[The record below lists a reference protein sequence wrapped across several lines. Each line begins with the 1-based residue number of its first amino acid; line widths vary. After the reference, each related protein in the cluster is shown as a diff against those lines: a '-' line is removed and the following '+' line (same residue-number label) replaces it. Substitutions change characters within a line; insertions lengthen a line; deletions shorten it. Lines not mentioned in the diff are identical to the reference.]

1 MSRKFEIEWPDFD
14 VTVTVDLL
22 DDKNPATR
30 KFEIEWPDFDVTVT
44 VDLLDDKNPET
55 CEEFWQVLPFDTI
68 IQDNMSP
75 GEVFLAPIPYTPS
88 PAPPENLNKL
98 PDEPPGSVNLLSI
111 YLLITYGTVVEPF
124 RVPRIGWI
132 QEEDVKK
139 LRSLAPKLREAYFF
153 TKEVNIA
160 KFRRKE

>member
-1 MSRKFEIEWPDFD
+1 MSRQFEIEWPDFN

-22 DDKNPATR
+22 DD
-30 KFEIEWPDFDVTVT
+30 I
-44 VDLLDDKNPET
+44 NPEL
-55 CEEFWQVLPFDTI
+55 CEELWQVLPFDTV

-75 GEVFLAPIPYTPS
+75 GDVFLVPIPYTPS
-88 PAPPENLNKL
+88 FPSPEKLNRL
-98 PDEPPGSVNLLSI
+98 PDEPPGSVTLLGI
-111 YLLITYGTVVEPF
+111 YILITYGTVVEPF
-124 RVPRIGWI
+124 GVPRIGWI

-160 KFRRKE
+160 KFRKKE